1 MSADDM
7 TDTPRPEGYKDL
19 VANPYLV
26 GSIKFVLPLALIPA
40 VFAALY
46 LIEPYEQFLII
57 SGLVAAYFV
66 PPAGK
71 ETIIPLAVVLGYPW
85 WLITLVIFL
94 LDVAVSLFVVWNF
107 DLALKIP
114 IIGRLLESGMTI
126 GRNYTE
132 SQPWLR
138 RFSTIGLILFV
149 FFPLQGTGAMNG
161 SILGRLLGLSGPRVF
176 GCVCIGSLTSCLVFA
191 LGADVLLDVYQQ
203 NPTLGIGIL
212 VGIVVAVVAA
222 IIGWWMYRKRF
233 RGRTP
238 R

>member
-1 MSADDM
+1 MDHI
-7 TDTPRPEGYKDL
+7 TETPGPDRWKAIL
-19 VANPYLV
+19 QSPYLA
-26 GSIKFVLPLALIPA
+26 GSVKFILPLAIIPV
-40 VFAALY
+40 VFLVLY
-46 LIEPYEQFLII
+46 LTEPYEQFLII
-57 SGLVAAYFV
+57 SGLLVAYFV

-161 SILGRLLGLSGPRVF
+161 SVLGRLLGLNNNRVF

-191 LGADVLLDVYQQ
+191 LGSDVLLDVYRQD
-203 NPTLGIGIL
+203 PTLAIGIL
-212 VGIVVAVVAA
+212 ITIIVAVVAA
-222 IIGWWMYRKRF
+222 VVGWRAHKKRL
-233 RGRTP
+233 RSRTP
-238 R
+238 

>member
-161 SILGRLLGLSGPRVF
+161 SVLGRLLGLNNNRVF

-191 LGADVLLDVYQQ
+191 LGSDVLLDVYRQD
-203 NPTLGIGIL
+203 PTLAIGIL
-212 VGIVVAVVAA
+212 ITIIVAVLAA
-222 IIGWWMYRKRF
+222 VVGWRAHKKRL
-233 RGRTP
+233 RSRTP
-238 R
+238 

>member
-107 DLALKIP
+107 ELALKIP

-161 SILGRLLGLSGPRVF
+161 SVLGRLLGLNNNRVF

-191 LGADVLLDVYQQ
+191 LGSDVLLDVYRQD
-203 NPTLGIGIL
+203 PTLAIGIL
-212 VGIVVAVVAA
+212 ITIIVAVVAA
-222 IIGWWMYRKRF
+222 VVGWRAHKKRL
-233 RGRTP
+233 RSRTP
-238 R
+238 

>member
-114 IIGRLLESGMTI
+114 LIGRLLESGMTI

-161 SILGRLLGLSGPRVF
+161 AILGRLLGLEMGRVF
-176 GCVCIGSLTSCLVFA
+176 ACVCTGSLASCLIFA
-191 LGADVLLDVYQQ
+191 LGSDMLLDVYRQ
-203 NPTLGIGIL
+203 NPALGIGIL

>member
-161 SILGRLLGLSGPRVF
+161 SVLGRLLGLNNNRVF

-191 LGADVLLDVYQQ
+191 LGSDVLLDVYRQD
-203 NPTLGIGIL
+203 PTLAIGIL
-212 VGIVVAVVAA
+212 ITIIVAVVAA
-222 IIGWWMYRKRF
+222 VVGWRAHKKRL
-233 RGRTP
+233 RSRTP
-238 R
+238 